1 VRAHWR
7 ATTPM
12 RPTHSGWRH
21 RAGNRRTVPRPV
33 LCAALAVLLVG
44 CEGQTGA
51 VLELTVIE
59 ARSGT
64 VTPARIELL
73 DEAGAGHVP
82 SQALAVAGD
91 CGWLPIHNWIPGAA
105 RVQMRRALSSEV
117 RNPFT
122 GSSQFYLAEPAA
134 MRLPAGRYTVRAF
147 KGIEYKVA
155 EAEIEVRDGETAA
168 LGLGLV
174 RWVDMPAEGWYGADD
189 HLHIP
194 RPSRRFD
201 ERIARWM
208 EAEDLHV
215 ANLLQTGLA
224 RSIHIT
230 PQRAFGSPSVYQT
243 EGTLLASGQENPRT
257 HVLGH
262 SIILGA
268 PQWIDYPEDYLA
280 YDRFWRQARQDGAVS
295 GFAHWGVGGA
305 DEGLAVW
312 IPEGLLDFLEVLG
325 FGLPYYDAWYQLLD
339 LGIRLTPTAG
349 TDYPCSPSLPGRERF
364 YTQVDGE
371 LTYDAWLD
379 AVRRGR
385 SFVTNG
391 PVLDFSVNGV
401 SMGDELHLQ
410 APGTVTVAGRVR
422 FDPQRDDVVSLE
434 LVGSGGE
441 VLFSSGERTR
451 TGEIRI
457 ELELPVSRA
466 TWLAVRASGH
476 KLHET
481 PVDFTAGLAAA
492 LMQLERASNEEILKR
507 LPADGSPRPSAAH
520 SAPVFVAVAGSPSLA
535 QQPRAAEAAAAW
547 LARLEELERRFAPD
561 RIGELAGF
569 PGRGDGLKL
578 EDLEGGR
585 EELLRAIERAR
596 TAYHEWQHRHGHAH
610 D

>member
-1 VRAHWR
+1 MTRE
-7 ATTPM
+7 T
-12 RPTHSGWRH
+12 SGWR
-21 RAGNRRTVPRPV
+21 RQYRTFPKAV
-33 LCAALAVLLVG
+33 LCAALTVLLLG
-44 CEGQTGA
+44 CQGEAGA

-64 VTPARIELL
+64 VTPARVELL
-73 DEAGAGHVP
+73 DDSGAPRVP

-91 CGWLPIHNWIPGAA
+91 CGWRPIHNWIPWAA
-105 RVQMRRALSSEV
+105 HVQMRRALSSEV
-117 RNPFT
+117 HNPFT
-122 GSSQFYLAEPAA
+122 GTTHFYLAEPA
-134 MRLPAGRYTVRAF
+134 RLRVPAGRYTVRAF
-147 KGIEYKVA
+147 KGIEYEVA
-155 EAEIEVRDGETAA
+155 EAQIEIRDGEIAA
-168 LGLGLV
+168 LSLELV

-215 ANLLQTGLA
+215 ANLLQMGLA
-224 RSIHIT
+224 QSIHIT
-230 PQRAFGSPSVYQT
+230 PQHAFGSPSVYQT
-243 EGTLLASGQENPRT
+243 AGTLLASGQENPRT

-268 PQWIDYPEDYLA
+268 PQWIDYPENYLA
-280 YDRFWRQARQDGAVS
+280 YDWFWRQARQDGAVT

-339 LGIRLTPTAG
+339 LGVRMTPTAG

-364 YTQVDGE
+364 FTQVDGE
-371 LTYDAWLD
+371 LTYEAWLD

-391 PVLDFSVNGV
+391 PVLDFRVNGV
-401 SMGDELHLQ
+401 SMGDELQLQ

-422 FDPQRDDVVSLE
+422 FDPQRDHVVSLE

-441 VLFSSGERTR
+441 VLFTSSERTG

-457 ELELPVSRA
+457 ELELSILQA

-476 KLHET
+476 KLGET
-481 PVDFTAGLAAA
+481 PVDFAAGLTAA
-492 LMQLERASNEEILKR
+492 LKHLERASNEEILRR
-507 LPADGSPRPSAAH
+507 LPADGSPRPTAAH
-520 SAPVFVAVAGSPSLA
+520 SAPVFVTVAGTPSLA
-535 QQPRAAEAAAAW
+535 QQPLALEAAAAW

-561 RIGELAGF
+561 RIGELARF

-585 EELLRAIERAR
+585 EGLLRAIERAR
-596 TAYHEWQHRHGHAH
+596 TAYHDWQHRHGQAH

>member
-1 VRAHWR
+1 
-7 ATTPM
+7 
-12 RPTHSGWRH
+12 
-21 RAGNRRTVPRPV
+21 V